1 MESAVKKYQQ
11 RFRKVED
18 EIDRWEELHT
28 RLLSQFA
35 NASSIIQRLQVIQG
49 SKNYGALKCIQG
61 IEDAVLA
68 KQLNSLQ
75 TILLSMNKTLE
86 GFHSIVLSFEKIV
99 RDSRQQLKGGSA
111 QPTVKQLQQRIGI
124 KPSLADCLDGLTI
137 LSEMHQSEYRLKLSL
152 VSATSTLALKP
163 SVTDDLS
170 VLQQLLVDQPN
181 IPKEEVQFIFDII
194 FAEDIC

>member
-1 MESAVKKYQQ
+1 M
-11 RFRKVED
+11 
-18 EIDRWEELHT
+18 
-28 RLLSQFA
+28 RLIGGRSFILDCFP
-35 NASSIIQRLQVIQG
+35 NLLMLPPSSRD
-49 SKNYGALKCIQG
+49 CR
-61 IEDAVLA
+61 
-68 KQLNSLQ
+68 
-75 TILLSMNKTLE
+75 E

-99 RDSRQQLKGGSA
+99 RDSRQQVKGGSA

-181 IPKEEVQFIFDII
+181 IPKDEGVYKISRGSTE
-194 FAEDIC
+194 